1 MRLRPHSWE
10 HGFYLPSEDFL
21 AEVGAPPAPARPL
34 PPSAPPHPPHSLHP
48 PHLPPLLQVSAAYA
62 PDATLVLLCANG
74 RLAKGA
80 AAVLEG
86 AAFTNVQTLE
96 GGLDAWAWE
105 AEEEGRVPP
114 LVVDDD
120 VEGGLPERVGLS
132 DRDCDLPLYSAPPR
146 AYFRSSG
153 EDNSEQ

>member
-105 AEEEGRVPP
+105 AEEEGGVPP

-120 VEGGLPERVGLS
+120 GEGGLPGAWV
-132 DRDCDLPLYSAPPR
+132 
-146 AYFRSSG
+146 
-153 EDNSEQ
+153 